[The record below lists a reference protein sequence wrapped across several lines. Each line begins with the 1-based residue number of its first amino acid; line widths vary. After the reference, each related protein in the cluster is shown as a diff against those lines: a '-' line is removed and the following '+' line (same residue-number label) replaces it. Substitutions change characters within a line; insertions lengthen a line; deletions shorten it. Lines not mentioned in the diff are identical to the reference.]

1 MKNSISTI
9 YKQFV
14 CFYQRFECEQLW
26 GEVKSVKPYIEQP
39 DGARLKTMI
48 TDPEHDVIV
57 DKVARSKGIFEGCD
71 WKPFVSVA

>member
-1 MKNSISTI
+1 M
-9 YKQFV
+9 
-14 CFYQRFECEQLW
+14 W

-39 DGARLKTMI
+39 DGAGLKKLI

>member
-1 MKNSISTI
+1 M
-9 YKQFV
+9 
-14 CFYQRFECEQLW
+14 W
-26 GEVKSVKPYIEQP
+26 GEVNSVRPYIEHS
-39 DGARLKTMI
+39 DGVGLKKMI